1 MRNPLAAGF
10 LLCVFSILPAAAATC
25 PGTIVL
31 QDLFTS
37 QTPAWDATV
46 YSQTKFLI
54 QGGKAEVSII
64 QPGYSRV
71 EEYWGARYGDVNLC
85 ITVASPA
92 TDKSEGQVGGLVFW
106 ATDYN
111 SYYSLMVNPANG
123 QFAVTQKLPSGQWA
137 FPVAWAANPAVVQ
150 GFGKANALRVQTR
163 GKTATLFIND
173 QQVGSFIG
181 TPPAGGGQVGF
192 YAESEKSATS
202 TDSFDF
208 TDFAV
213 AATQSATPLPS
224 SAACPGTVVFQDQFP
239 NGDTFLNIQTAAQ
252 AQVTAQDGKGEIII
266 NQGNYGQSAQYTG
279 NQYGD
284 ASFCAT
290 FNTLPTDK
298 PENQLRRIRVLGNR
312 LHRLLYIPHQSRQRT
327 ISDCPELRWKL
338 VLCPHIGAQQP
349 CRCSGHGKSKRA
361 PGANQGQHSLAL
373 HQQSTGRRTLR
384 HCTSRRGCCRILCP
398 IG

>member
-31 QDLFTS
+31 QDPFTS

-54 QGGKAEVSII
+54 QGGKAEVFHYPARIF
-64 QPGYSRV
+64 RV

-150 GFGKANALRVQTR
+150 GLGKANALRVQTR

-173 QQVGSFIG
+173 QQVGHSSG
-181 TPPAGGGQVGF
+181 RRPPV
-192 YAESEKSATS
+192 
-202 TDSFDF
+202 
-208 TDFAV
+208 V
-213 AATQSATPLPS
+213 ARWASMLNRKNRPLHR
-224 SAACPGTVVFQDQFP
+224 
-239 NGDTFLNIQTAAQ
+239 L
-252 AQVTAQDGKGEIII
+252 
-266 NQGNYGQSAQYTG
+266 
-279 NQYGD
+279 
-284 ASFCAT
+284 
-290 FNTLPTDK
+290 L
-298 PENQLRRIRVLGNR
+298 R
-312 LHRLLYIPHQSRQRT
+312 LHRLRGSCNSIRNSAPFIGCMPRHRRLPGSVPQRRHLPQHPNSRPGT
-327 ISDCPELRWKL
+327 
-338 VLCPHIGAQQP
+338 
-349 CRCSGHGKSKRA
+349 GHGAGWKRR
-361 PGANQGQHSLAL
+361 NHY
-373 HQQSTGRRTLR
+373 
-384 HCTSRRGCCRILCP
+384 
-398 IG
+398 